1 MKKLA
6 FYITGHGLGHAV
18 RVVEVVKALMEAD
31 EPLKLFIRTTA
42 PRWVFDHLH
51 VENGFEKID
60 MDVGTVQ
67 RTSLWIDKEET
78 WRRWEEMEKRWEKI
92 LCRESAFIR
101 REKIDLIFGDIPP
114 LAFRVASAVG
124 LPSIAMSNFGW
135 DWIYEAWIEEKPYFQ
150 ELVDT
155 IRQDYEKASVLLR
168 LPAHEPMASFRN
180 VEDIPLVAGR
190 AKKDRETVRR
200 GMGIAEG
207 NRIVLLV
214 LHDSDRKLIP
224 WDSLQKMDGIVFI
237 SPFSKCKGKNIIP
250 FSKERVYF
258 PDLVCGSDVVISK
271 PGYGI
276 VAECYANR
284 TPMLYVLRED
294 FRECDILVQWMRENM
309 PCELLTR
316 EDFFSGNW
324 EEPVQRLL
332 SKKISWSSL
341 STNGAKI
348 AAERILQRVE

>member
-1 MKKLA
+1 MKRVA
-6 FYITGHGLGHAV
+6 FYVTGHGLGHAV
-18 RVVEVVKALMEAD
+18 RVVEVVKALMESD
-31 EPLKLFIRTTA
+31 EPMKLFIRTTA
-42 PRWVFDHLH
+42 PRWVFDDLQ

-60 MDVGTVQ
+60 MDVGAVQ

-92 LCRESAFIR
+92 LCRESAFIGR
-101 REKIDLIFGDIPP
+101 QKIDLIFGDIPP
-114 LAFRVASAVG
+114 LAFRLASAVG

-135 DWIYEAWIEEKPYFQ
+135 DWIYEAWIEEKPCFQ
-150 ELVDT
+150 EIVDT
-155 IRQDYEKASVLLR
+155 IRQDYEKASLLLR
-168 LPAHEPMASFRN
+168 LPAHEPMTSFRH

-190 AKKDRETVRR
+190 AKKDREMVRR

-224 WDSLQKMDGIVFI
+224 WDSLHKMDGIVFI
-237 SPFSKCKGKNIIP
+237 SPFSTCKGKNIIP

-258 PDLVCGSDVVISK
+258 PDLVYGSDVVISK

-294 FRECDILVQWMRENM
+294 FRECDILVQWMGENM
-309 PCELLTR
+309 PCTLLRR
-316 EDFFSGNW
+316 EDFFSGSW
-324 EEPVQRLL
+324 EESVQQLL
-332 SKKISWSSL
+332 SRKISWSSL

-348 AAERILQRVE
+348 AAERILRLLE